1 MTRSSLG
8 SALVTGASSGIGA
21 VYADRLAKRGYD
33 LILVARN
40 GEKLKSLAAR
50 LTAETHRSVKVMP
63 ADLGDKVALAKIEAV
78 LRDDPSISML
88 VNNAGTASIA
98 PLLNSDVDQMEAMI
112 ALNVTALTRL
122 TYAAAPAFVA
132 RGAGTI
138 INIGSVVGV
147 VPERLNGVYGATKAF
162 VLALSQSL
170 QHELADKGVRIQAVL
185 PAATATDI
193 WEKSGLHHSKLPAGT
208 VMSTEDMVDA
218 ALTGLDQGEVVTI
231 PPLQDGD
238 DWTRFDAARLALA
251 PKLTNA
257 APAPRYRAARA
268 SSKHRVRRNLTK
280 HEDQAMTSRSVVI
293 AEPVRTAIGAF
304 GGTLKDVPAPDLG
317 AVAIRAAVE
326 RAGLKPEE
334 IETAAMGN
342 VIQAGTKMNPAR
354 QAAVQAGLPVT
365 VPALTVNR
373 VCGSGAQA
381 IVSAAQEILLGNAN
395 AAVAGGMESM
405 DQAPYLVQRGRW
417 GYRLGDGQLYDSVL
431 RDGLNDAFSGEH
443 SGWHT
448 EDLVEKY
455 QVTREAQDQWA
466 LRSQQRFARAQS
478 AGHFKS
484 QIAAV
489 QVPGKKGPTPFDQD
503 EANRPDTTIEAL
515 ARLKP
520 AFRPDGAITAG
531 NAPGL
536 NDAAAAMVLADEAW
550 AEKRGLKPAARL
562 VAYGIA
568 AVEPGMF
575 GLGPVPAVKQALQ
588 RAGWEIESIERA
600 EINEAFAAIAI
611 VVARELGFSDEIVN
625 VEGGAVAHGHPI
637 GATGAVLTTKLIHS
651 MRRDGLKR
659 GLVTLCIGGGQ
670 GIALA
675 IETLH

>member
-1 MTRSSLG
+1 
-8 SALVTGASSGIGA
+8 
-21 VYADRLAKRGYD
+21 
-33 LILVARN
+33 
-40 GEKLKSLAAR
+40 
-50 LTAETHRSVKVMP
+50 
-63 ADLGDKVALAKIEAV
+63 
-78 LRDDPSISML
+78 
-88 VNNAGTASIA
+88 
-98 PLLNSDVDQMEAMI
+98 
-112 ALNVTALTRL
+112 
-122 TYAAAPAFVA
+122 
-132 RGAGTI
+132 
-138 INIGSVVGV
+138 
-147 VPERLNGVYGATKAF
+147 
-162 VLALSQSL
+162 
-170 QHELADKGVRIQAVL
+170 
-185 PAATATDI
+185 
-193 WEKSGLHHSKLPAGT
+193 
-208 VMSTEDMVDA
+208 MS
-218 ALTGLDQGEVVTI
+218 
-231 PPLQDGD
+231 
-238 DWTRFDAARLALA
+238 
-251 PKLTNA
+251 
-257 APAPRYRAARA
+257 
-268 SSKHRVRRNLTK
+268 
-280 HEDQAMTSRSVVI
+280 SRSVVI

-317 AVAIRAAVE
+317 AVAIRAAIE
-326 RAGLKPEE
+326 RAGLKPDE

-365 VPALTVNR
+365 VPALTLNR

-395 AAVAGGMESM
+395 TAVAGGMESM

-466 LRSQQRFARAQS
+466 LRSQQRFARAQA
-478 AGHFKS
+478 AGHFKA

-489 QVPGKKGPTPFDQD
+489 QVPGKKGPTPFVED

-536 NDAAAAMVLADEAW
+536 NDAAAAMVLADEGW

-568 AVEPGMF
+568 AVESGMF

-588 RAGWEIESIERA
+588 RAGWEIGSIERA

-611 VVARELGFSDEIVN
+611 VVARELGLPDEIVN
-625 VEGGAVAHGHPI
+625 VDGGAVAHGHPI